1 MFEKLK
7 ITKDTIVKIITL
19 LLIASVFLL
28 TMSVLTDDNDS
39 RKQVTDD
46 DGAT

>member
-28 TMSVLTDDNDS
+28 TMSVLTDYNYS
-39 RKQVTDD
+39 IKQFTYDY
-46 DGAT
+46 GAT

>member
-7 ITKDTIVKIITL
+7 ITKDTVVKLITL

-39 RKQVTDD
+39 RDRKSVV
-46 DGAT
+46 